1 MPADDDYRPIAC
13 AIQDR
18 FERAVITG
26 SALSVAWREDDRQS
40 QGWVRILD
48 LETSQGA
55 EYLHFRDS
63 RGGQHRIRLD
73 RVRIVD
79 EPLGG

>member
-1 MPADDDYRPIAC
+1 MPPDEDYRPIAC

-26 SALSVAWREDDRQS
+26 SALSVEWREGDRHI

-63 RGGQHRIRLD
+63 RGGQHRVRLD
-73 RVRIVD
+73 RVRILD
-79 EPLGG
+79 EAYRG